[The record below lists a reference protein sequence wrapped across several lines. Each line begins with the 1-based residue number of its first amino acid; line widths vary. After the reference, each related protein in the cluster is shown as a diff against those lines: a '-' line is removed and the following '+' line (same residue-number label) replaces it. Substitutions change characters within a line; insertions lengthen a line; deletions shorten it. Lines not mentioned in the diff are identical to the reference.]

1 MLLTYLIIKINTM
14 NKNILINFFNTLGT
28 FASLATLHNHL
39 EGKKL
44 QDKISNL
51 ENQINDN
58 KIEELQNEIIKNK
71 VELLKI
77 TLEESNQNS
86 NRELEFLKSLDT
98 TSTDFKNKIEYHV
111 NNFLKENDKTQNLID
126 EFLSLFIDKDK
137 FIDNGSWFQDIN
149 LLMDKWY
156 NILSNLTIEQLGAFA
171 HILSALTIF
180 FCLSTVISI
189 VYSDFLINYLK
200 IEEKYPK
207 LSRISKIR
215 KMFQHYYFILNF
227 IFIISILLAIVIVNL
242 KILL

>member
-1 MLLTYLIIKINTM
+1 M
-14 NKNILINFFNTLGT
+14 NKNILKNFFNTLGS
-28 FASLATLHNHL
+28 FASLATLHNQL

-51 ENQINDN
+51 ENQNKIFENQINDN

-86 NRELEFLKSLDT
+86 NREIELLKSLDT
-98 TSTDFKNKIEYHV
+98 TSTDFKNKIEYHA
-111 NNFLKENDKTQNLID
+111 NNFLKENEKSKNLID
-126 EFLSLFIDKDK
+126 EFLSLFKDKDK

-149 LLMDKWY
+149 LLMDKGY

-180 FCLSTVISI
+180 LCLSTVISI
-189 VYSDFLINYLK
+189 VYSDFLK

-207 LSRISKIR
+207 LSRILKIR
-215 KMFQHYYFILNF
+215 KMFQHYYLILNF

-242 KILL
+242 KFLL